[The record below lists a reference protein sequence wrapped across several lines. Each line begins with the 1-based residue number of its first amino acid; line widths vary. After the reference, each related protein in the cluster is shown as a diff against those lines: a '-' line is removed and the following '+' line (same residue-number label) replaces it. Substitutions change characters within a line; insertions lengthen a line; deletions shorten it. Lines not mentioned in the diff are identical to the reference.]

1 MEPQEAYIK
10 VPITDDLTNTSGQAV
25 DDMFLAENQAA
36 QMRDFVETSMQY
48 WKIALKEYQEILNE
62 EDLDSAA

>member
-1 MEPQEAYIK
+1 MESEKIYTEAPVANDI
-10 VPITDDLTNTSGQAV
+10 TNTSGQAEC
-25 DDMFLAENQAA
+25 DMFLAENQAA

-48 WKIALKEYQEILNE
+48 WKIALKEYQEMLNE